1 MKGQGGRQWGGAG
14 GRQGWVTSGRLPL
27 EPGTL
32 GCHSKKTSQPNVPDR
47 RQRSERAWN
56 GSQEGKS
63 ARLTQGERKKW
74 VYKLWYSFF
83 VENFRDVR
91 QKGR

>member
-1 MKGQGGRQWGGAG
+1 MVGRGAVRG
-14 GRQGWVTSGRLPL
+14 GRQGWVTSGLFPL

-32 GCHSKKTSQPNVPDR
+32 GCHSKKMSQHNVTDR

-63 ARLTQGERKKW
+63 ARLTQGERSGFTNYGT
-74 VYKLWYSFF
+74 VSL
-83 VENFRDVR
+83 
-91 QKGR
+91 

>member
-1 MKGQGGRQWGGAG
+1 MKGEGGRQWGGAG
-14 GRQGWVTSGRLPL
+14 WKAGLGDFWASPSGTWDPGMSQHNVT
-27 EPGTL
+27 E
-32 GCHSKKTSQPNVPDR
+32 R